1 MKSTLKDTQVSLRLN
16 GEVADAM
23 KKAAK
28 QEHLSLADYLT
39 KLFDE
44 RGRKEELEARVEA
57 LEKAVFNTVQAA

>member
-16 GEVADAM
+16 GQVADAM

-28 QEHLSLADYLT
+28 EEHLSLADYIT

-44 RGRKEELEARVEA
+44 RGRKEQLEARVEA
-57 LEKAVFNTVQAA
+57 LEKAVFSAVQAA

>member
-57 LEKAVFNTVQAA
+57 LEKAVFNTIQAA

>member
-16 GEVADAM
+16 GAVAEAM

-28 QEHLSLADYLT
+28 EEHLSLADYLT

-57 LEKAVFNTVQAA
+57 LEKAVFNTIQAA